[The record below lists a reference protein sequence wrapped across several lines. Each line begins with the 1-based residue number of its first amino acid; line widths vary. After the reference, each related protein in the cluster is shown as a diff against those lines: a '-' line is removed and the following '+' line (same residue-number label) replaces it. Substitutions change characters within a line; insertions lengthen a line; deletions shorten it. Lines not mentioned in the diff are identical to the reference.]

1 MSYIIATILWF
12 LSLLLLAFLSYINQ
26 DDLLGI
32 GVVFANAALAAV
44 FTFVYL
50 FFMFLVWLFQRRV
63 NP

>member
-44 FTFVYL
+44 FTSVYL

>member
-12 LSLLLLAFLSYINQ
+12 LSLLLLAFFSYLYQDGLLSMS
-26 DDLLGI
+26 
-32 GVVFANAALAAV
+32 VTTENAPLAAV
-44 FTFVYL
+44 FTSVYL